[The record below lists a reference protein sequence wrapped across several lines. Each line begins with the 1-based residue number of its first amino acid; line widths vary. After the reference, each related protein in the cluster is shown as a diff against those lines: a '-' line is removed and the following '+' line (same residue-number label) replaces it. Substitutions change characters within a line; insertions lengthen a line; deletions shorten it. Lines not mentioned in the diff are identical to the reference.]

1 MFCTKCGNK
10 LQVSDKFCTRC
21 GSKVSPAA
29 EHTAPPPAQTYQATP
44 VQTTPFVQP
53 SQPIFPPAP
62 TVTAQSAE
70 KTLWVLK
77 TNRKLSL
84 LKVIPCYVIFRS
96 GHTILAHLTPE
107 MQKAESARA
116 SGEIKENGLGFFKG
130 SAAMMRF
137 WNEYH
142 RKYYSMSVAEIVAEC
157 PYNVALENRSLSE
170 VYFKCYST
178 STNFDDNSSSTNEGK
193 LYLSQFAAEKI
204 KLTHSQYH
212 DRAIRDLLTG
222 LFGDRLKY
230 RK

>member
-10 LQVSDKFCTRC
+10 LQMSDKFCTGC
-21 GSKVSPAA
+21 GNKVNTVTPQ
-29 EHTAPPPAQTYQATP
+29 TAPPPAQTYQAPP
-44 VQTTPFVQP
+44 VQAAPFVQP
-53 SQPIFPPAP
+53 PHPEYPPSS
-62 TVTAQSAE
+62 TMTAQTDE

-96 GHTILAHLTPE
+96 GRTILAHLTPE

-137 WNEYH
+137 WSEYH
-142 RKYYSMSVAEIVAEC
+142 RKYYSMSVSEILAEC
-157 PYNVALENRSLSE
+157 HYNVALENMSLSE

-193 LYLSQFAAEKI
+193 LYLSPFAAEKI

-212 DRAIRDLLTG
+212 DRAIRDMLTG